1 MTRTTLARLRIP
13 VVMSDILP
21 VIAILALL
29 LGGALYVARKQARDY
44 KAYLTQH
51 TAETARQTE
60 AQRELI
66 TQQVAAADRQ
76 TEVLNRI
83 AEALER
89 RG

>member
-44 KAYLTQH
+44 KA
-51 TAETARQTE
+51 
-60 AQRELI
+60 
-66 TQQVAAADRQ
+66 
-76 TEVLNRI
+76 
-83 AEALER
+83 
-89 RG
+89 